1 MTTLIRVRY
10 QSLDRYSESR
20 TFKTLAGARKYAQK
34 WVGPT
39 PEIGRFYAVS
49 GDGMGKIMASVDL
62 ADLFPA
68 AEQDCGCM
76 KEVDE
81 QGILRVVT
89 HSSVCPE
96 YLGY

>member
-1 MTTLIRVRY
+1 VTIKVRY

-39 PEIGRFYAVS
+39 PEVGGFYAVS
-49 GDGMGKIMASVDL
+49 GDGMGKVTANVPMR
-62 ADLFPA
+62 DLFPA
-68 AEQDCGCM
+68 TDTGCRCM
-76 KEVDE
+76 VETDE
-81 QGILRVVT
+81 RGVERVVT
-89 HSSVCPE
+89 HSSDCPE